1 MMPSS
6 DGNVLVSP
14 IKPKLPR
21 KPEGLTLQENREK
34 QRILQE
40 KGKLTPQFKY
50 VKHLF
55 KGLFHFC
62 KLVIAVFLISLKRAD

>member
-50 VKHLF
+50 VKH
-55 KGLFHFC
+55 
-62 KLVIAVFLISLKRAD
+62 